1 VICKAV
7 LHHLERG
14 RGEMKST
21 VKVFFVLYGFI
32 GLISLLFQFNPRYT
46 ACAGALGCG
55 LSFVKGI
62 VWSAIWPAYWAI
74 QWNWLKF

>member
-1 VICKAV
+1 
-7 LHHLERG
+7 
-14 RGEMKST
+14 MKPILKWLISFYS
-21 VKVFFVLYGFI
+21 VI
-32 GLISLLFQFNPRYT
+32 GLITFVFQASIRYSM
-46 ACAGALGCG
+46 CAGPMGCG